1 MCMLDPV
8 SNLPTPA
15 QSQNMWMHVDG
26 AYGASVALLKWHKS
40 VLGGVDR
47 ADSVSWDAH
56 KWLFLTYGN
65 GVIVVR
71 EKCLLVESLVSN
83 AEYI

>member
-1 MCMLDPV
+1 MLDPG
-8 SNLPTPA
+8 SNLLAPA

-26 AYGASVALLKWHKS
+26 AYGASVVLLKSHKS
-40 VLGGVDR
+40 VLRGVGR
-47 ADSVSWDAH
+47 ADRVSWDAL
-56 KWLFLTYGN
+56 KWLFLTYGY
-65 GVIVVR
+65 GVLVVR